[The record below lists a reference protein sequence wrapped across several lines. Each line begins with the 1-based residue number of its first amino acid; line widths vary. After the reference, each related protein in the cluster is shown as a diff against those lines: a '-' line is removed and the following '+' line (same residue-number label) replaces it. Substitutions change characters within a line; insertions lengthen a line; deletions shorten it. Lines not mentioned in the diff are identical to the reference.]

1 MDSPVPP
8 LAATDNPKRLTA
20 RHELVPNPVALSRA
34 ALAVADERLRQ
45 VTRYGHSAEADDAA
59 PRQHLLRLGHVFLL
73 DAADLLSRRPGP
85 AELTRVRRKAIQ
97 AAALCLAEIERIDRE
112 LVASE

>member
-1 MDSPVPP
+1 MDSPIPP
-8 LAATDNPKRLTA
+8 LAGISP
-20 RHELVPNPVALSRA
+20 A
-34 ALAVADERLRQ
+34 ALAVIAERERQ

-112 LVASE
+112 LAAGAD